1 MKMKKNIS
9 HKASHNKWT
18 GFMHT
23 LLSLLCMIV
32 ATTATG
38 GCEEDNP
45 KPEIELPKDMT
56 LPEHMT
62 LNARDSLMMA
72 KIYDVIGPWYLF
84 GWDLHDQRTWSG
96 MEVAFDFDANE
107 LRIVAINV
115 PDGDFRGIM
124 PKEIGYLDELRKIVI
139 KGGTLHGP
147 IPESIGRLKKLET
160 LKLGDNEL
168 NGEIPSSIGKLA
180 NLKNLEIVNCHV
192 SGPIP
197 ETIGDLKNLEMLRIQ
212 GTDISGE
219 VPKSMGKLRFC
230 RIDLSYNKLSGTCPL
245 EIASNRNGANLAY
258 NNIEDL
264 PLEVWSDD
272 NPMRVPYLV
281 GNRIST
287 KIPKWVTTQKK
298 WAQDSCM
305 IGSQQ
310 EGYGYVLE

>member
-62 LNARDSLMMA
+62 LNARDSIMMA

-84 GWDLHDQRTWSG
+84 GWDLHDPRTWSG

-115 PDGDFRGIM
+115 PDGDLRGIM

-147 IPESIGRLKKLET
+147 IPESISRLKKLET

-305 IGSQQ
+305 IESQQ

>member
-84 GWDLHDQRTWSG
+84 GWDLHDPRTWSG
-96 MEVAFDFDANE
+96 MEVAFDFDTNE
-107 LRIVAINV
+107 LRIVGIDV
-115 PDGDFRGIM
+115 PSGDFRGIM

-180 NLKNLEIVNCHV
+180 NLKNL
-192 SGPIP
+192 
-197 ETIGDLKNLEMLRIQ
+197 
-212 GTDISGE
+212 
-219 VPKSMGKLRFC
+219 KL
-230 RIDLSYNKLSGTCPL
+230 
-245 EIASNRNGANLAY
+245 
-258 NNIEDL
+258 
-264 PLEVWSDD
+264 
-272 NPMRVPYLV
+272 
-281 GNRIST
+281 
-287 KIPKWVTTQKK
+287 
-298 WAQDSCM
+298 
-305 IGSQQ
+305 
-310 EGYGYVLE
+310 